1 MEYLIEWKDDHSPTW
16 VPSNFVSKD
25 LVAEYDTA
33 WWTAAKKPEPEALAR
48 LLSSPDDNR
57 DVDAIDEAG
66 RSALHFVTGLGSEP
80 AVKLLA
86 EAGADL
92 DHKDATG
99 GLTTLHMEAGYVKP
113 EIAKLLI
120 DFGADPEVADERG
133 RTPLDLAKEILAAT
147 PKGNP
152 VSFARRL
159 GLERVIKVLEDAI
172 FEYAEV
178 QEIIERRG
186 FDDKIEYLVQWK
198 DGGDC
203 EWVKKGLID
212 AGLVRD
218 YEEGLE
224 YAVAEKILEKRDG
237 EEGRKGGL
245 NMDDAT
251 WEPEENVDP
260 ELIPSIVTHAH
271 ARDKFD
277 PRALECIFLGYPVG
291 QKGYKLF
298 CLSTQQVLVSRH
310 VVFRENIFP
319 FKRNSNT
326 PAARPV
332 TPIPPVIYDEFGFN
346 DEHLIA
352 DTASH
357 ESAIFFD
364 TINPDDP
371 VYFEADNSDF
381 QMDSHISVPDFN
393 SDHLPGES
401 VSVPS
406 VPLRRSTRQSK
417 PPVWSKDY
425 VCSTLAKKT
434 SPHTMNH
441 CVSYSKCASHH
452 SKFALQI
459 SSMKEPT
466 SFNQAK
472 LPKDKTLVD
481 CKWIYKFM
489 YLSDG
494 TVERFK
500 AKLVVR
506 GFTQVTVGVI
516 QTTSRYLSILSNL
529 NTKLPLLARGLA
541 NTLLS
546 WGFAA
551 AARVCDFNIKDGCYE
566 REDRQIYREEQF
578 WVMADQIGALLK
590 QQDLWAPLSGKKK
603 TNADDEELNS
613 LEEKAH
619 STLMLCL
626 ADDVITER
634 LLIKVEALL

>member
-1 MEYLIEWKDDHSPTW
+1 MPILATRTMNTLTSADDLINLACVRDPSYKYDSSQAYEPSNTFDDYDQDESYGDVNRIIGSRALPNNLGMEYLIEWKDDHSPTW

-33 WWTAAKKPEPEALAR
+33 WWTAAKKPDPEALAR

-99 GLTTLHMEAGYVKP
+99 GLTTLHMAAGYVKP

-237 EEGRKGGL
+237 EEGRIEYLVKWTD
-245 NMDDAT
+245 MDDAT

-260 ELIPSIVTHAH
+260 ELV
-271 ARDKFD
+271 
-277 PRALECIFLGYPVG
+277 LEFQKSEAQPIG

-417 PPVWSKDY
+417 LPVWSKDY

-434 SPHTMNH
+434 SPHTMDH
-441 CVSYSKCASHH
+441 FVSYSKCASHH

-466 SFNQAK
+466 SFNQASK
-472 LPKDKTLVD
+472 DAKWLEAMHKEITALESNNTWILTELPKDETLVD
-481 CKWIYKFM
+481 CKWIYKIK

-494 TVERFK
+494 TVEKFK
-500 AKLVVR
+500 ARLVAR
-506 GFTQVTVGVI
+506 GFTQVE
-516 QTTSRYLSILSNL
+516 
-529 NTKLPLLARGLA
+529 GLE
-541 NTLLS
+541 
-546 WGFAA
+546 F
-551 AARVCDFNIKDGCYE
+551 Y
-566 REDRQIYREEQF
+566 
-578 WVMADQIGALLK
+578 
-590 QQDLWAPLSGKKK
+590 SG
-603 TNADDEELNS
+603 NS
-613 LEEKAH
+613 EFI
-619 STLMLCL
+619 MMNM
-626 ADDVITER
+626 I
-634 LLIKVEALL
+634 

>member
-33 WWTAAKKPEPEALAR
+33 WWTAAKKPDPEALAR

-99 GLTTLHMEAGYVKP
+99 GLAALHMAAGYVKP

-172 FEYAEV
+172 FEYAE
-178 QEIIERRG
+178 
-186 FDDKIEYLVQWK
+186 
-198 DGGDC
+198 
-203 EWVKKGLID
+203 GLID

-218 YEEGLE
+218 YEEGLK

-237 EEGRKGGL
+237 EEGRIEYLVKWTD
-245 NMDDAT
+245 MDDAT

-260 ELIPSIVTHAH
+260 ELV
-271 ARDKFD
+271 
-277 PRALECIFLGYPVG
+277 LEFQKSEAQPIG

-434 SPHTMNH
+434 SPHTMDH
-441 CVSYSKCASHH
+441 FVSYSKCASHH

-466 SFNQAK
+466 SFNQASK
-472 LPKDKTLVD
+472 DAKWLEAMHKEITALESNNTWILTELPKDETLVD
-481 CKWIYKFM
+481 CKWIYKIK

-494 TVERFK
+494 TVEKFK
-500 AKLVVR
+500 ARLVAR
-506 GFTQVTVGVI
+506 GFTQVE
-516 QTTSRYLSILSNL
+516 
-529 NTKLPLLARGLA
+529 GLE
-541 NTLLS
+541 
-546 WGFAA
+546 F
-551 AARVCDFNIKDGCYE
+551 Y
-566 REDRQIYREEQF
+566 
-578 WVMADQIGALLK
+578 
-590 QQDLWAPLSGKKK
+590 SG
-603 TNADDEELNS
+603 NS
-613 LEEKAH
+613 EFI
-619 STLMLCL
+619 MMNM
-626 ADDVITER
+626 I
-634 LLIKVEALL
+634 